1 MRKKGDAI
9 GIMAHIMMRDGHLLG
24 MQAQALY
31 KYFSVAA
38 HHHITLLLFDPIDV
52 DLATQTIEGYTAIAK
67 DEIEQQ
73 EDQVLRDPAF
83 TLTRIRCAIPYV
95 IYDQIVSRRY
105 EQSLKIKKQIAFL
118 RQKSIIFNDGYF
130 DKWEVYT
137 WLSKSSRLVSYLPQT
152 IVADSSQAFMAFI
165 DRFPIV
171 FLKPIDGSH
180 GSGIIKIE
188 KSGEQFI
195 VYQHRQQ
202 KNLMKVKFTSSLLL
216 YRKLRRQLLRRRY
229 ILQEGIPLIMLD
241 HRPVDVRVLMQ
252 KNRQGVWKMTKLYVR
267 KAKEGEYTSNLARGG
282 EAVPLLT
289 LQGTLLPVSLATVKA
304 QIKKVSYWIAMTI
317 ENEAKRT
324 IGELGV
330 DLGIARDGRIAIIE
344 VNAKPWKR
352 PQTIHGSHQL
362 VEIAFARPI
371 CYAEALLWQEVRPL

>member
-1 MRKKGDAI
+1 MPKKGDAI
-9 GIMAHIMMRDGHLLG
+9 GIMAHIRMSDGLLQG
-24 MQAQALY
+24 RQAQALY
-31 KYFSVAA
+31 KYFSVAW
-38 HHHITLLLFDPIDV
+38 HHHITLLLFDPIEV
-52 DLATQTIEGYTAIAK
+52 DQTTQTVDGYMALAK
-67 DEIEQQ
+67 EAFER
-73 EDQVLRDPAF
+73 EENQVFREPTF
-83 TLTRIRCAIPYV
+83 TLTRIRSAIPYV

-105 EQSLKIKKQIAFL
+105 EQSIKIKKQLAFL

-137 WLSKSSRLVSYLPQT
+137 WLSRSSRLVPYLPQT
-152 IVADSSQAFMAFI
+152 VVADRQQTFHTFI
-165 DRFPIV
+165 DRFPMV

-180 GSGIIKIE
+180 GSGIVKIE
-188 KSGEQFI
+188 KNGDQFN

-202 KNLMKVKFTSSLLL
+202 KNLTKATFTSSCLL
-216 YRKLRRQLLRRRY
+216 YRKLRRRLLEKRY
-229 ILQEGIPLIMLD
+229 ILQEGIPLITLD

-252 KNRQGVWKMTKLYVR
+252 KNRHGGWKMTKLYVR

-304 QIKKVSYWIAMTI
+304 QIKKVSYWIALTI

-330 DLGIARDGRIAIIE
+330 DLGIARDGRITIIE